1 MTDKLFVLNEG
12 QGLPTDFTTD
22 PPAEAHNTNSS
33 VNPRLLT
40 IMGTTS
46 PTATNRSNIEIHSD
60 NTTTLAGGTKLFPIG
75 ASNFDAPNL
84 FNTPSY
90 RVTIDR
96 NSGSALLTDSTKDY
110 FILIHS
116 DNLLKHHF
124 AKITEEDK
132 VDSNIWSYDFTPKM
146 AEPIAEGVNVTIYQG
161 PAKTDN
167 VVALAYGL
175 LNDTDS
181 SEERHDR
188 YVDATRPTFYFYE
201 NDRLDHNRK
210 YVAIKTFTP
219 ASNTMTSVFKTASTS
234 SDYILDK
241 SFYTQN
247 AVIVDSNKTT
257 DETLGTYSSW
267 TANIVKYDDRAGS
280 TPIST
285 YINFKTSAIRNQQM
299 SFPIDINLQNT
310 ITNRGNFFEATYI
323 DPERF
328 LDRKMKDNESIEI
341 KNLIGSDAN
350 SEAPAFILPGTY
362 NNHSSSN
369 NKISVTGLIN
379 GQDLRRLL
387 YNSTSSSYDVLYLN
401 NYFYIISDITAP
413 VDGNQTITITHKR
426 QNTSPVFAST
436 STVETLSDATGRR
449 RMWSGIVENM
459 GVTHKIDTTLHETS
473 TPDDTVKRNNLTIE
487 TIEADIS
494 GLEYLLSG
502 ENYGIQLKVEKG
514 DELNSYTKLQSI
526 PSSIFNSTGNLLDCM
541 RTGLFYNKI
550 IMSANIEFKETNVE
564 RGAFTVKISG
574 RDKLSQLLGTP
585 VNKNYLHTEEY
596 VYSTVPVFGRTDTSL
611 LTKVGLDSISG
622 ATLNVTVDSSST
634 LSDLVSPGDFL
645 QLRTE
650 TGGGTTVSVMPLGIV
665 SHTGSGTITL
675 MRDSIT
681 QDITNIA
688 TRNNHSLKT
697 TTVNSASKK
706 AIYRTH
712 AVIYG
717 GKSLENYSNIVGPT
731 TLQGTTE
738 KGYVFESGENFTKTN
753 SSAILALSGSLSD
766 LTDTTSNNG
775 KAVSDLVFDVDNT
788 LLPN

>member
-60 NTTTLAGGTKLFPIG
+60 NTTTLAGGTKLFPTG
-75 ASNFDAPNL
+75 ASDFDAPNL

-132 VDSNIWSYDFTPKM
+132 VDDRIWSYDFTPKM

-241 SFYTQN
+241 SFFTQN
-247 AVIVDSNKTT
+247 AVIVDNNKTT

-267 TANIVKYDDRAGS
+267 TANIVKYDDRVGS
-280 TPIST
+280 TPVST
-285 YINFKTSAIRNQQM
+285 YINFKTSPVRNQQI

-350 SEAPAFILPGTY
+350 SEAPSFILPGTY

-387 YNSTSSSYDVLYLN
+387 YSSTSSSYDLIYLN
-401 NYFYIISDITAP
+401 DYYYIITDITAP
-413 VDGNQTITITHKR
+413 VDGNQTITISHKR
-426 QNTSPVFAST
+426 QNTSPLFAST

-473 TPDDTVKRNNLTIE
+473 TPDDTIKRNNLTIE
-487 TIEADIS
+487 TVESDIN

-526 PSSIFNSTGNLLDCM
+526 PSSIF
-541 RTGLFYNKI
+541 
-550 IMSANIEFKETNVE
+550 
-564 RGAFTVKISG
+564 
-574 RDKLSQLLGTP
+574 
-585 VNKNYLHTEEY
+585 
-596 VYSTVPVFGRTDTSL
+596 
-611 LTKVGLDSISG
+611 
-622 ATLNVTVDSSST
+622 
-634 LSDLVSPGDFL
+634 
-645 QLRTE
+645 
-650 TGGGTTVSVMPLGIV
+650 
-665 SHTGSGTITL
+665 
-675 MRDSIT
+675 
-681 QDITNIA
+681 
-688 TRNNHSLKT
+688 
-697 TTVNSASKK
+697 
-706 AIYRTH
+706 
-712 AVIYG
+712 
-717 GKSLENYSNIVGPT
+717 
-731 TLQGTTE
+731 
-738 KGYVFESGENFTKTN
+738 
-753 SSAILALSGSLSD
+753 
-766 LTDTTSNNG
+766 
-775 KAVSDLVFDVDNT
+775 
-788 LLPN
+788 